1 MQYFR
6 NTSRRMT
13 DCPNPR
19 DAGMIPLCRNDD
31 GCRANDMRER
41 QGGCGCMTNTRNTE
55 NERAGSCLDAELQNA
70 EDSRFERTGQCGC
83 ADNTRS
89 ERTGQCGCASNT
101 RSERGCMNTRADR
114 QNGCGCGEHDHS
126 LRCDNTPT
134 AEAYG
139 CTGLAM
145 AFVPEQ
151 EFEDLNEAEEAL
163 CRGTLFQKL
172 DMPFYGPRRRNCK

>member
-41 QGGCGCMTNTRNTE
+41 QSGCGCMQNTRNAE
-55 NERAGSCLDAELQNA
+55 NDRAGGCCEAGLQNA
-70 EDSRFERTGQCGC
+70 ESVRLERAGRCTC

-89 ERTGQCGCASNT
+89 ERTGQCGCANNT
-101 RSERGCMNTRADR
+101 RSERSCMNTRADR
-114 QNGCGCGEHDHS
+114 PNGCGCVDDHM
-126 LRCDNTPT
+126 LRCDDTPT
-134 AEAYG
+134 AEVYG

-151 EFEDLNEAEEAL
+151 EFCDINEAEEAL
-163 CRGTLFQKL
+163 CRGSLFQKL
-172 DMPFYGPRRRNCK
+172 DMPFYGQRRRNCK